1 MRAVTD
7 MAERRTARSGRTSTR
22 SRRPADRDD
31 QEILDD
37 QEIVDEEPDDQEIVD
52 EEPEVREEDDFDADE
67 PEEGGDDIDDESLD
81 VDEPEAADE
90 DRSAGNGRR
99 RSRGSARPSR
109 SGMTAAG
116 AAKAALRQIAELTA
130 KQPEG
135 ITGVERTEDGWTV
148 GLELVEDQRIPSS
161 SDILATYE
169 ITIGPD
175 GGLLSYRRVRRYARG
190 RGDTEES

>member
-1 MRAVTD
+1 

-67 PEEGGDDIDDESLD
+67 PEKGGDDIDDESLD

-99 RSRGSARPSR
+99 RSRGSPRPSR
-109 SGMTAAG
+109 SDMTAAG

-175 GGLLSYRRVRRYARG
+175 GDLLSYRRVRRYARG

>member
-1 MRAVTD
+1 
-7 MAERRTARSGRTSTR
+7 MAERRTARSGTGGRTRTR
-22 SRRPADRDD
+22 SRRQADRDD
-31 QEILDD
+31 QEIID
-37 QEIVDEEPDDQEIVD
+37 EEPVDEES
-52 EEPEVREEDDFDADE
+52 EVRGEDEFLDADE
-67 PEEGGDDIDDESLD
+67 PESADGEIDDESLD
-81 VDEPEAADE
+81 ADEPEADGE

-99 RSRGSARPSR
+99 GPAQPSR
-109 SGMTAAG
+109 SAMTAAE
-116 AAKAALRQIAELTA
+116 AAKVALREIAGLTA

-135 ITGVERTEDGWTV
+135 VTGVERTEDGWTV

-175 GGLLSYRRVRRYARG
+175 GELQSYRRIRRYARG